1 MLKNYLTILSIQQ
14 TQFILMNAFKY
25 TSLLCKPQNCSS
37 DNGLTALLPPP
48 PSSKRLKFKHNVIQ
62 LDIDEWLSIVMADE
76 CVINVAAV
84 NQPTHCLEFLSPT
97 II

>member
-37 DNGLTALLPPP
+37 DNGLTAVLPPPP

-62 LDIDEWLSIVMADE
+62 LDIDE
-76 CVINVAAV
+76 
-84 NQPTHCLEFLSPT
+84 
-97 II
+97 